1 MNASTPMTQNS
12 PNTNGVEVNE
22 ILGIIDDIDSDLL
35 SVSCA
40 RRRASS
46 RSRDSARSTFTTLKA
61 KYPGADNSVRL
72 EGWPGA
78 PRVVFS
84 DPWYQR
90 FRIGG
95 FLR

>member
-40 RRRASS
+40 RRRANAGK
-46 RSRDSARSTFTTLKA
+46 RAQPKPVGHGPFF
-61 KYPGADNSVRL
+61 ADNLGRL
-72 EGWPGA
+72 GDRTKLA
-78 PRVVFS
+78 V
-84 DPWYQR
+84 
-90 FRIGG
+90 
-95 FLR
+95 